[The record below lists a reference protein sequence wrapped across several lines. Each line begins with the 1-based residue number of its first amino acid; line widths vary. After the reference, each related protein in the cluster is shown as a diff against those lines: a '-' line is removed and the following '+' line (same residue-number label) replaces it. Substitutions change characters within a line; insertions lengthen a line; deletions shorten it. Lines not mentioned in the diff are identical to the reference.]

1 MLFDISI
8 FQLVIMTIIN
18 LVLFGISAISKSE
31 CDTIRFKPED
41 AWYQTEFWLSNKDA
55 KKRSKLFK
63 YWLSFLWDGWHLM
76 DSTRNTCLTI
86 ILLMPYIV
94 IFSIAWY
101 WILLFIVLWYMI
113 YGGIFELFYQN

>member
-18 LVLFGISAISKSE
+18 LVLFGISAIAKSE
-31 CDTIRFKPED
+31 FKPED